1 MSHNPPTLASEGA
14 SPKSPQRAREQ
25 GSDIRSEDSVARL
38 ARLKA
43 EFDSNAARPLDAGP
57 ESVAPLAKP
66 SAWQDNRR
74 VWKAAAG
81 LLLLAA
87 VGWIPVRA
95 LLQSTSTE
103 AVVNARLI
111 SLRAPIEGQVEPAE
125 QAVNIGTW
133 LVPGQGVLR
142 IVNTRAERGRLDD
155 LRRLVDQLE
164 NERVGI
170 AQRIVE
176 LTSLRDDLANQVRI
190 FQDGRLR
197 QLTERAAEMKR
208 ELAAALINRDT
219 AAKALA
225 RIQPMASSA
234 SVTEATLEKYTKDA
248 RVTAETHA
256 AVEHR
261 LAAIEVELQAAQRGT
276 FIGDTYNDRPRSSQ
290 RGDEVA
296 QRLGELTADLR
307 EREARIFTLRK
318 ELADETKRHADNSAA
333 ELVAPVA
340 SRVWE
345 MLTAP
350 GESVVRGQDLVRLLD
365 CSGIVITATV
375 GESVY
380 NSLHIG
386 QSAVFHLRG
395 EQESHAGQIVGLTGV
410 SAAPANLAIQPSA
423 LAKESYRVTVK
434 LTDPSQA
441 TECKIGRTG
450 RVTFGQ

>member
-1 MSHNPPTLASEGA
+1 MSHSTPTLDSEGA
-14 SPKSPQRAREQ
+14 SPKSPQRAREH
-25 GSDIRSEDSVARL
+25 GPDAGAEDSVARL

-43 EFDSNAARPLDAGP
+43 EFDSNAARPLKAEP
-57 ESVAPLAKP
+57 ESIESLPKP
-66 SAWQDNRR
+66 SAWRDNRR
-74 VWKAAAG
+74 VWKAAVG

-95 LLQSTSTE
+95 LLQTTSTE

-125 QAVNIGTW
+125 QVVNIGTW

-155 LRRLVDQLE
+155 LRRLIDQLE

-176 LTSLRDDLANQVRI
+176 LTVLRDDLRNHVQI

-197 QLTERAAEMKR
+197 QLTERAAEIKR

-248 RVTAETHA
+248 RVTAETYA
-256 AVEHR
+256 AGEHR

-318 ELADETKRHADNSAA
+318 ELADETKRHTDNSAA

-375 GESVY
+375 GELVY
-380 NSLHIG
+380 NGLHIG
-386 QSAVFHLRG
+386 QSAVFRLRG
-395 EQESHAGQIVGLTGV
+395 EQGDHGGQIVGLTGV

-423 LAKESYRVTVK
+423 LAKEPYRVTVK

>member
-1 MSHNPPTLASEGA
+1 MSESSSTPSGDSNRSTCQ
-14 SPKSPQRAREQ
+14 QRTPAQ
-25 GSDIRSEDSVARL
+25 DGSDDSL
-38 ARLKA
+38 ARLERLRA
-43 EFDSNAARPLDAGP
+43 EFENNAARPP
-57 ESVAPLAKP
+57 EPSEKPTAPDAKP
-66 SAWQDNRR
+66 AAWREHRR
-74 VWKAAAG
+74 IWKAAIG
-81 LLLLAA
+81 LALLIA

-95 LLQSTSTE
+95 LLETTSTE

-111 SLRAPIEGQVEPAE
+111 SLRAPIEGQIE
-125 QAVNIGTW
+125 QAGQAVHIGTQ
-133 LVPGQGVLR
+133 LVPGQAVLR

-176 LTSLRDDLANQVRI
+176 LTALRDDLNNQVRT
-190 FQDGRLR
+190 FQEGRTR
-197 QLTERAAEMKR
+197 QLTERASEIRR
-208 ELAAALINRDT
+208 ELAAARINRDT

-225 RIQPMASSA
+225 RIQPMAST
-234 SVTEATLEKYTKDA
+234 SVTEATLEKYTKEA
-248 RVTAETHA
+248 RVTAETYA
-256 AVEHR
+256 AIEHR
-261 LAAIEVELQAAQRGT
+261 LAAVEVELKAAQSGA
-276 FIGDTYNDRPRSSQ
+276 FVGDTYNDRPRSAQ
-290 RGDEVA
+290 RVDEVT

-318 ELADETKRHADNSAA
+318 EIADETKRFEENSKA
-333 ELVAPVA
+333 ELLAPVA

-365 CSGIVITATV
+365 CSGIVITAAV

-386 QSAVFHLRG
+386 QSAVFRLRG
-395 EQESHAGQIVGLTGV
+395 EREPHAGQIVGLTGV
-410 SAAPANLAIQPSA
+410 SAAPSNFAIQPSA
-423 LAKESYRVTVK
+423 LAKEPYRVTVK

-441 TECKIGRTG
+441 TDCKIGRTG
-450 RVTFGQ
+450 RVIFGE